1 MATNTK
7 QHLIIRADASTQIGT
22 GHVMRCLALAQAWQD
37 KGGLST
43 LASATLPPAL
53 GQRLES
59 EGLSLAPI
67 TAEPGGPDDV
77 RQTVE
82 HARALGATWV
92 VVDGYQFG
100 AAYQES
106 LRDAGLKVLFID
118 DSGHAGICCADLV
131 LNQNSYAHEGLYA
144 NRSPH
149 TRLLLGP
156 QYVLLRR
163 EFWPWCGWQRE
174 IPAVAHKVLV
184 TMGGSDPDNVTLR
197 VIQVLEQIK
206 VPSLEATVVVG
217 GGNPHYVELEAF
229 AQSSHHHIRVEQNVV
244 DMPALMAWADVA
256 VTAGGT
262 TCYELSLMGLPALII
277 VLAENQRPSAAAL
290 AAAGVGWDLGW
301 HSLIDVP
308 AMADALGRLRADPDA
323 RIAMMRHGQALSDGH
338 GSVRV
343 VAELQGGALRLRRAT
358 KADCQLLWEWSNE
371 PVVRAASFSSEPIPW
386 AQHVAWFAARM
397 DDPSHH
403 IYLAV
408 DVGSCPVGMVRFDL
422 TGDVATISVSLAVHA
437 RGMGYGSQLIHMGAA
452 ALFAEGR
459 TALMHAYIKPENQAS
474 LRAFKR
480 AGFIYAGEAT
490 IRGSRALRLVLHR
503 KESES

>member
-1 MATNTK
+1 M
-7 QHLIIRADASTQIGT
+7 LLIRADANTHMGT
-22 GHVMRCLALAQAWQD
+22 GHVMRCMALAQAWQNS
-37 KGGLST
+37 GGQVSLT
-43 LASATLPPAL
+43 ASSLPPAL
-53 GQRLES
+53 TERLRA
-59 EGLSLAPI
+59 EGITLDTIAVEPGSREDAQQ
-67 TAEPGGPDDV
+67 TAEL
-77 RQTVE
+77 
-82 HARALGATWV
+82 ARSLHVQWV

-100 AAYQES
+100 ADYQRT
-106 LRDAGLKVLFID
+106 LKKAGLRVLFVD
-118 DSGHAGICCADLV
+118 DYGHAGAYCADLV

-144 NRSPH
+144 DRSSQ

-163 EFWPWCGWQRE
+163 EFWPWRGWRRE
-174 IPAVAHKVLV
+174 IPAVACKVLV